1 MFQLVHLV
9 LTLKTAKTFHQSPD
23 TFSPVHGCVCAF
35 ASLASWLHNRISRDF
50 AAVTRTSVCACE
62 REREAEVK
70 RPAKRFSPYRR
81 PQSDAWLPFPVA
93 RTAPCQNHFAILWTE
108 PTIESAVVVPVLS
121 VHLLHSCLKAFL
133 TPLPT
138 HHILYE
144 SCLFISLFC
153 KCCCFYASAPA
164 AAVAGCIRF
173 SCCPLFV
180 RPMLVY
186 VISQKCLEGTN
197 FFVAQMYTW
206 TRGSTN

>member
-1 MFQLVHLV
+1 MVVFVHLQAW
-9 LTLKTAKTFHQSPD
+9 LAGCIIGSAGTLLP
-23 TFSPVHGCVCAF
+23 
-35 ASLASWLHNRISRDF
+35 SR
-50 AAVTRTSVCACE
+50 AQVYVCE

-121 VHLLHSCLKAFL
+121 MHLLHSCLKAFL

-138 HHILYE
+138 HFILYE
-144 SCLFISLFC
+144 SCLFNALFY

-164 AAVAGCIRF
+164 AAVAGSIRF
-173 SCCPLFV
+173 SCCPLFIH
-180 RPMLVY
+180 PMLVY
-186 VISQKCLEGTN
+186 MISQKCLEGTIFCGTN
-197 FFVAQMYTW
+197 VHLDSRFIHSHSHTVTQKFV
-206 TRGSTN
+206 R